1 MIRYL
6 IFLSLIHIIKTL
18 QFFKKYIKSGKS
30 DLAEVSKNLYF
41 FYTRKESFV
50 EISKTL
56 AKYKSENSFVWT
68 ITIIM

>member
-41 FYTRKESFV
+41 FYTRKESFA